1 MTRLNEERRL
11 RGQAYGKRW
20 NKLTQEDFN
29 VITMLPKIIK
39 ETNEIG
45 KFQIGN
51 LDIEIFSLKENQN
64 NLINL

>member
-1 MTRLNEERRL
+1 
-11 RGQAYGKRW
+11 
-20 NKLTQEDFN
+20 
-29 VITMLPKIIK
+29 MLPKIIK

-51 LDIEIFSLKENQN
+51 LDIEIFALKENQN